1 MPWYNYYRRNRWRR
15 RRPWYRRP
23 RKTFRRRWH
32 RRRYWVRRRFNNY
45 KRKLKKL
52 KLTEW
57 QPKSIRKCKCKGFLC
72 LFQTTENRLSYNF
85 DMYEESFVPERLPG
99 GGGFSIKNL
108 SLNSLYIEHT
118 MGHNIFTQ
126 SNNHYPLMRYS
137 GCKIKFYQSEKIDY
151 VCTYSNS
158 WPLISNMQMYNT
170 MQPSIHLQLKHKVIV
185 PSKLTQKRRKPYI
198 IKFIPP
204 PTQMKNQWYFQKN
217 LSKVPLLMLRTTA
230 TTLDH
235 FYIGNRMKSTNI
247 TITSLNTSIIQNR
260 DMGNRNRTWS
270 CRTLGTVQY
279 FLYGTTEEK
288 HDIAAKTKLENITM
302 LTNTQDYKPGITL
315 VDTRDT
321 TNKTNFQKHFTNK
334 NLIGNPFHSNYLLRH
349 DNVILSNKSP
359 QEISL
364 WVNEN
369 DINSSTTLQNI
380 TNSTWEYIDITRDI
394 RYNPYKDNG
403 KNNTAYFLP
412 IGPTGTHGWENTTKE
427 ELTNRNLPL
436 WILLFGYPDF
446 IKKTSEIHNI
456 DTNQILVITT
466 TKASVTTLPAI
477 VPLSYT
483 FEHGTSP
490 YLPIDEHPQPDTA
503 DLTRWY
509 PQYQYQQETI
519 NEICLSGPG
528 TPKIPQGETTEA
540 KIKYCFYFKWGG
552 DLPPMSSIE
561 DFTEKP
567 VYPVPNNFTSTTSL
581 QNPETFPQTYLYS
594 FDERRG
600 ELTKTATERI
610 TKDYEIKE
618 MPFLSTG
625 PRFAETSFP
634 QKTQEDSSS
643 EEEEE
648 NLYQLLQHQRNKQQ
662 LLKQRILRTLKRI
675 QNLE

>member
-1 MPWYNYYRRNRWRR
+1 
-15 RRPWYRRP
+15 
-23 RKTFRRRWH
+23 
-32 RRRYWVRRRFNNY
+32 
-45 KRKLKKL
+45 
-52 KLTEW
+52 
-57 QPKSIRKCKCKGFLC
+57 
-72 LFQTTENRLSYNF
+72 
-85 DMYEESFVPERLPG
+85 MYEESFVPNRLPG

-118 MGHNIFTQ
+118 MGHNIFTHT
-126 SNNHYPLMRYS
+126 NNHYPLMRYS
-137 GCKIKFYQSEKIDY
+137 GCKIKFYQSDDIDY

-170 MQPSIHLQLKHKVIV
+170 MQPSIHLQLKHKIII
-185 PSKLTQKRRKPYI
+185 PSKKTQRRRKPYI

-230 TTLDH
+230 LSLDH
-235 FYIGNRMKSTNI
+235 YYIGTRTESTNI
-247 TITSLNTSIIQNR
+247 TITSLNTTIIQNR
-260 DMGNRNRTWS
+260 DMGNRQKTWS
-270 CRTLGTVQY
+270 CRSLGTVQY

-288 HDIAAKTKLENITM
+288 HNIAGDTKIKTITM
-302 LTNTQDYKPGITL
+302 LVNTQDYRAGTSL
-315 VDTRDT
+315 EDTHET
-321 TNKTNFQKHFTNK
+321 INQTNFQKHYEAKT
-334 NLIGNPFHSNYLLRH
+334 LMGNPFHTYYLTRNY
-349 DNVILSNKSP
+349 NVILSNQSP
-359 QEISL
+359 TQISL
-364 WVNEN
+364 WINQNSTSFNEN
-369 DINSSTTLQNI
+369 TKLSQIP
-380 TNSTWEYIDITRDI
+380 NSTWEYMDITRDI

-403 KNNTAYFLP
+403 NNNVAYFLP

-456 DTNQILVITT
+456 DTSQILVINT

-490 YLPIDEHPQPDTA
+490 YLPIEQNPVPDPI
-503 DLTRWY
+503 DQTRWY
-509 PQYQYQQETI
+509 PQYQYQQEII
-519 NEICLSGPG
+519 NKICITGPG
-528 TPKIPQGETTEA
+528 TPKIPDGTTTEA

-552 DLPPMSSIE
+552 DLPPMSSVE

-567 VYPVPNNFTSTTSL
+567 VYPIPNNFTSTTSL
-581 QNPETFPQTYLYS
+581 QNPETYPQTYLYS

-610 TKDYEIKE
+610 QKDYETKE
-618 MPFLSTG
+618 IPFLSTG
-625 PRFAETSFP
+625 PRFAETTFP

-648 NLYQLLQHQRNKQQ
+648 NLFQLLQHQRNKQQ